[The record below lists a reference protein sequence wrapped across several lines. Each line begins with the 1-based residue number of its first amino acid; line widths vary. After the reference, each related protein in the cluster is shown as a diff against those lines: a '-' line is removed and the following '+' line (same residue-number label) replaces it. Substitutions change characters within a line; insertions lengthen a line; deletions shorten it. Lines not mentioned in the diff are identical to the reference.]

1 MAKKTVLK
9 NLEPPITLEDSPF
22 YGLEL
27 DEDQKILRDSIW
39 SPDKDIIFVNAKA
52 GTGKTVV
59 SVGTANLLVQYG
71 RYDKVIYICS
81 PCGNE
86 RRLGYLPGT
95 ISQKSE
101 VLYEPL
107 YSALDTLGINPF
119 TAIDDGSLIS
129 QKFDSSGYIKPLTD
143 VYLRGCNL
151 NNSVV
156 LIEETQNVEFHL
168 LKKILTRV
176 CKNTKVICIG
186 HDGQIDLQ
194 DKDSSGFVKYIEW
207 FKAKDDDRVAICEL
221 NHVHRSWI
229 AEYADQL
236 RFTDYDV
243 GIMGKSRK

>member
-1 MAKKTVLK
+1 MIKFDD
-9 NLEPPITLEDSPF
+9 PPDTLDNHPF
-22 YGLEL
+22 YGLTL
-27 DEDQKILRDSIW
+27 DEEQKVFRDAIW
-39 SPDKDIIFVNAKA
+39 SKDIDIVFCNSRS
-52 GTGKTVV
+52 GGGKTLI
-59 SVGTANLLVQYG
+59 SVATANLLVQYG
-71 RYDKVIYICS
+71 IYSRLIYVCS

-107 YSALDTLGINPF
+107 YSALEVLGINPF
-119 TAIDDGSLIS
+119 TTIDDGSLVS
-129 QKFDSSGYIKPLTD
+129 QKYDGAGYIKPLTD

-151 NNSVV
+151 DNSVI

-194 DKDSSGFVKYIEW
+194 DKDSSGFVRYIEW
-207 FKAKDDDRVAICEL
+207 FKAKNDNRVAFCEL
-221 NHVHRSWI
+221 NQVHRSWI

-236 RFTDYDV
+236 V
-243 GIMGKSRK
+243 

>member
-1 MAKKTVLK
+1 MGRKQQMIKFDD
-9 NLEPPITLEDSPF
+9 PPDTLDNHPF
-22 YGLEL
+22 YGLTL
-27 DEDQKILRDSIW
+27 DEEQKVFRDAIW
-39 SPDKDIIFVNAKA
+39 SKDIDIVFCNSRS
-52 GTGKTVV
+52 GGGKTLI
-59 SVGTANLLVQYG
+59 SVATANLLVQYG
-71 RYDKVIYICS
+71 IYSRLIYVCS

-107 YSALDTLGINPF
+107 YSALEALGINPF
-119 TAIDDGSLIS
+119 TTIDDGSLVS
-129 QKFDSSGYIKPLTD
+129 QKYDGAGYIKPLTD

-151 NNSVV
+151 DNSVI

-176 CKNTKVICIG
+176 CKNTKVVCIG

-194 DKDSSGFVKYIEW
+194 DRDSSGFVRYIEW
-207 FKAKDDDRVAICEL
+207 FKAKNDNRVAFCEL
-221 NHVHRSWI
+221 NQVHRSWI

-236 RFTDYDV
+236 V
-243 GIMGKSRK
+243 

>member
-1 MAKKTVLK
+1 MARKQQMIKFDD
-9 NLEPPITLEDSPF
+9 PPDTLDNHPF
-22 YGLEL
+22 YGLTL
-27 DEDQKILRDSIW
+27 DEEQKVFRDAIW
-39 SPDKDIIFVNAKA
+39 SKDIDIVFCNSRS
-52 GTGKTVV
+52 GGGKTLI
-59 SVGTANLLVQYG
+59 SVATANLLVQYG
-71 RYDKVIYICS
+71 IYSRLIYVCS

-107 YSALDTLGINPF
+107 YSALEVLGINPF
-119 TAIDDGSLIS
+119 TTIDDGSLVS
-129 QKFDSSGYIKPLTD
+129 QKYDGAGYIKPLTD

-151 NNSVV
+151 DNSVI

-194 DKDSSGFVKYIEW
+194 DKDSSGFVRYIEW
-207 FKAKDDDRVAICEL
+207 FKAKNDNRVAFCEL
-221 NHVHRSWI
+221 NQVHRSWI

-236 RFTDYDV
+236 V
-243 GIMGKSRK
+243 

>member
-1 MAKKTVLK
+1 MSRKQQMIKFDD
-9 NLEPPITLEDSPF
+9 PPDTLDNHPF
-22 YGLEL
+22 YGLTL
-27 DEDQKILRDSIW
+27 DEEQKVFRDAIW
-39 SPDKDIIFVNAKA
+39 SKDIDIVFCNSRS
-52 GTGKTVV
+52 GGGKTLI
-59 SVGTANLLVQYG
+59 SVATANLLVQYG
-71 RYDKVIYICS
+71 IYSRLIYVCS

-107 YSALDTLGINPF
+107 YSALEVLGINPF
-119 TAIDDGSLIS
+119 TTIDDGSLVS
-129 QKFDSSGYIKPLTD
+129 QKYDGAGYIKPLTD

-151 NNSVV
+151 DNSVI

-194 DKDSSGFVKYIEW
+194 DRDSSGFVRYIEW
-207 FKAKDDDRVAICEL
+207 FKAKNDNRVAFCEL
-221 NHVHRSWI
+221 NQVHRSWI

-236 RFTDYDV
+236 V
-243 GIMGKSRK
+243 

>member
-1 MAKKTVLK
+1 MSRKQQMIKFDD
-9 NLEPPITLEDSPF
+9 PPDTLDNHPF
-22 YGLEL
+22 YGLNL
-27 DEDQKILRDSIW
+27 DEEQKVFRDAIW
-39 SPDKDIIFVNAKA
+39 SKDIDIVFCNSRS
-52 GTGKTVV
+52 GSGKTLI
-59 SVGTANLLVQYG
+59 SVATANLLVQYG
-71 RYDKVIYICS
+71 IYSRLIYVCS

-107 YSALDTLGINPF
+107 YSALETLGINPF
-119 TAIDDGSLIS
+119 TTIDDGSLVS
-129 QKFDSSGYIKPLTD
+129 QKYDGAGYIKPLTD

-151 NNSVV
+151 DNSVI

-176 CKNTKVICIG
+176 CKNTKVVCIG

-194 DKDSSGFVKYIEW
+194 DRDSSGFVRYIEW
-207 FKAKDDDRVAICEL
+207 FKAKNDNRVAFCEL
-221 NHVHRSWI
+221 NQVHRSWI

-236 RFTDYDV
+236 V
-243 GIMGKSRK
+243 